1 MSLLAALF
9 RPKQPEEP
17 FNPDPGEMDAM
28 PVRPYRVLHADLPF
42 YSDPECKIEVP
53 GARLIVLQCEDSRQK
68 QRTIECMPTMKR
80 YRKGQLV
87 RWDINHKQQWEKA
100 WYINPDT
107 GQSERAWALAM
118 EFLGP
123 VANERV
129 AASALES
136 KIS

>member
-1 MSLLAALF
+1 MSLLDTLF
-9 RPKQPEEP
+9 RRKQPEDP
-17 FNPDPGEMDAM
+17 FNPDPGEVDVM
-28 PVRPYRVLHADLPF
+28 PVRPYRILHADLPF
-42 YSDPECKIEVP
+42 YSDPGCRTEVP
-53 GARLIVLQCEDSRQK
+53 GARLMVLQCEDPRQK
-68 QRTIECMPTMKR
+68 QRTIECMPTRKK

-107 GQSERAWALAM
+107 GQSDLAWALAM

-123 VANERV
+123 VVNERV